1 MSQKKSR
8 VKKFEEFRQ
17 SLLDEQSESRVLTK
31 ELTPFANQ
39 LHQIDNDHF
48 DNVTLNS
55 DVEYHSP
62 LHMRND
68 RYSLKKEV
76 EILKES
82 PVVKTESSLVID
94 TLNDEGLIEDTDS
107 FNNQYLDEFIK
118 EVKDYNVSKGYRS
131 EQDTKSNLLN
141 EVKSNTILRP
151 FGNLD
156 PSKPIEEYVKDFIEE
171 EDIIETPAPEI
182 QESKLNSD
190 QTLIFEAIK
199 EEQVSDSDVDQ
210 TIMMKV
216 QEYAESEERY
226 EDYLSDNHDVYLEET
241 TKLKAQLQE
250 QNSVVNE
257 MSGKIDKTNRVL
269 NLLITILVIL
279 IIISV
284 LVIGYNVLKL
294 NRVI

>member
-17 SLLDEQSESRVLTK
+17 SLLDEQTDAKILTK

-48 DNVTLNS
+48 ENVKQNF
-55 DVEYHSP
+55 DEDYHSP
-62 LHMRND
+62 LHMRNE

-76 EILKES
+76 EVLNEIPFDKETKS
-82 PVVKTESSLVID
+82 VVSESTID
-94 TLNDEGLIEDTDS
+94 ETPLNDTDS
-107 FNNQYLDEFIK
+107 FNNQYLEEFIK

-141 EVKSNTILRP
+141 EVKSNTVLRP
-151 FGNLD
+151 FGNLE
-156 PSKPIEEYVKDFIEE
+156 PSRPIEEYVEE
-171 EDIIETPAPEI
+171 YIDEEVIETPAPEI
-182 QESKLNSD
+182 KESNSTSE
-190 QTLIFEAIK
+190 QTLVFEAIK
-199 EEQVSDSDVDQ
+199 EEKTADSEVDQ

-216 QEYAESEERY
+216 QEYADSEDTY
-226 EDYLSDNHDVYLEET
+226 ENYVTDNHDALLEET
-241 TKLKAQLQE
+241 TKLKAQLHE
-250 QNSVVNE
+250 QNSVVTE

-269 NLLITILVIL
+269 NILITILVIL
-279 IIISV
+279 ILISIV
-284 LVIGYNVLKL
+284 VIGYNILKL

>member
-17 SLLDEQSESRVLTK
+17 SLLDEQTDAKVLTK

-48 DNVTLNS
+48 ENVKQNY
-55 DVEYHSP
+55 DEDYHSP
-62 LHMRND
+62 LHMRNE

-76 EILKES
+76 EVLSEIPFDKETKS
-82 PVVKTESSLVID
+82 VVSESTID
-94 TLNDEGLIEDTDS
+94 ETPINETDS
-107 FNNQYLDEFIK
+107 FNNQYLEEFIK

-141 EVKSNTILRP
+141 EVKSNTVLRP
-151 FGNLD
+151 FGDLE
-156 PSKPIEEYVKDFIEE
+156 PSRPIEEYVEE
-171 EDIIETPAPEI
+171 YIDEEIIETPAPEI
-182 QESKLNSD
+182 KESNPTSE

-199 EEQVSDSDVDQ
+199 EEKSDDSEVDQ

-216 QEYAESEERY
+216 QEYADSEETY
-226 EDYLSDNHDVYLEET
+226 ENYVTDNHDTLLEET
-241 TKLKAQLQE
+241 TKLKTQLNE
-250 QNSVVNE
+250 QNSVVTE
-257 MSGKIDKTNRVL
+257 MSGKIDKTNRIL
-269 NLLITILVIL
+269 NILITILVIL
-279 IIISV
+279 IVISIV
-284 LVIGYNVLKL
+284 VIGYNILKL